1 MPTYKYTAMNEQGKK
16 LNGTFK
22 AANQNEVAAMIYDN
36 KYYPVKIEEIIDRE
50 NQDIFEGLKKVTQK
64 DLYIF
69 CRQFYTM
76 LNAGANI
83 STCLNVLKDQS
94 QNILLKKALN
104 SAYED
109 VQKGIALSETFKK
122 NEDVFPSL
130 MINMIQAGEVTGK
143 LDTIMERLAS
153 HFEREYKINNKIKS
167 ALSYPIILLI
177 LSIGVVTFLLIFI
190 MPIFVGMFEGSG
202 VELPL
207 PTKIVLSISNFVRSQ
222 WYFILGLVFLIYYG
236 LKYIGKTEKGREYL
250 DSIKLKNPL
259 TKSTNSKMILSRFT
273 RTLSTA
279 LYSGIP
285 LIDALEI
292 SSKVLGNSV
301 IEKKIIDSKD
311 KVTKGLPLTEALLG
325 IDIFPTMFYSMVR
338 IGEESGALDEI
349 LEKTADFYDEEL
361 NTALSKMTARIEPLM
376 IIIMGLIIGFIV
388 IAMYMPIFDITQ
400 TVA

>member
-202 VELPL
+202 VELPP